1 MIGGT
6 FIPPDRILYGNTLLM
21 VRKKE
26 EKKDRFLIK
35 LRFNPDL
42 PLDAE
47 IIKTL
52 KQQTNMTAYIKFA
65 LYHYITNGETEGS
78 LNEPDEMLRGQVSLH
93 KEGAVSPG
101 KEKMV
106 HQWDKDA
113 AFADAFEP
121 LK

>member
-1 MIGGT
+1 MA
-6 FIPPDRILYGNTLLM
+6 
-21 VRKKE
+21 KKNE
-26 EKKDRFLIK
+26 EKKVRFLIK
-35 LRFNPDL
+35 LKFNPDL

-65 LYHYITNGETEGS
+65 LYHYITNGEKDGR
-78 LNEPDEMLRGQVSLH
+78 LNEPDETVRSQPSQH
-93 KEGAVSPG
+93 KKGALSPD
-101 KEKMV
+101 KEKPI